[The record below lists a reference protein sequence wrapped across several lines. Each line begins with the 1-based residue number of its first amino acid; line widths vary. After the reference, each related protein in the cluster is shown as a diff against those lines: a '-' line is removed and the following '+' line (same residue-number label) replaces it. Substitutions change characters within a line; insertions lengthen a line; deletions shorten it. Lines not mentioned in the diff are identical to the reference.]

1 MKGEVL
7 DPDGDK
13 VRHVDVPISF
23 RDLIFFWS
31 VEAWMGTITV
41 NSSASYSLEHD

>member
-23 RDLIFFWS
+23 RDFIFFWS
-31 VEAWMGTITV
+31 IETWMGDNHGELLCV
-41 NSSASYSLEHD
+41 LLS